1 MNKFIL
7 NNIILENKLI
17 NQKNEYY
24 AINNDR
30 KKVYKINETIYI
42 ILNEFSNEG
51 KSIDDVKRNIFK
63 DIDNKNK
70 EVFEKFDILIENII
84 KSKLI
89 ILNNDKLNTNKLSNA
104 NIFFNIDKLKEH
116 KIIEKI
122 HDSSKSLVYKTEFNN
137 NQFIIKTLKNNS
149 KKNIKGLQND
159 FTFLNILHQINISP
173 KPEKLDLN
181 NFLIITHFNENY
193 QNLKNFVNKNELSFQ
208 SKLSIINNILKIY
221 NNLYDLKIFHND
233 IHYTNIII
241 NNEFNVLLIDFEY
254 SYKHFENP
262 NYKVGVN
269 EFLPP
274 ERISKNSFNKIIS
287 LNNKKSEVYQVTLLI
302 YFILFNKLP
311 FENYTTW
318 SELYTQKLNWSITEE
333 KILQTSFIDKRK
345 SIFNFLEKGLTFK
358 LQDRYNSIEELNF
371 AWTNLIN
378 N

>member
-159 FTFLNILHQINISP
+159 FTFLNILHKINISP

-181 NFLIITHFNENY
+181 NFFIITHFNENY
-193 QNLKNFVNKNELSFQ
+193 QNLKNFVNKNDLSFQ
-208 SKLSIINNILKIY
+208 SKLIIINNILKIY

-241 NNEFNVLLIDFEY
+241 NNEFKVLLIDFEY

-333 KILQTSFIDKRK
+333 KILQTSFINKRK

>member
-1 MNKFIL
+1 MEF
-7 NNIILENKLI
+7 
-17 NQKNEYY
+17 Y
-24 AINNDR
+24 AINSNR

-51 KSIDDVKRNIFK
+51 KSINDVKLNIFK
-63 DIDNKNK
+63 DIDNKNN
-70 EVFEKFDILIENII
+70 EVFEKFDILIQNII

-89 ILNNDKLNTNKLSNA
+89 ISNNDKLNDDKLDSP
-104 NIFFNIDKLKEH
+104 NIYFNIDKLKEY

-122 HDSSKSLVYKTEFNN
+122 HDSSKSLVFKAEFNN
-137 NQFIIKTLKNNS
+137 NLFIIKTLKNNT

-159 FTFLNILHQINISP
+159 YSFLSILHQINISP

-208 SKLSIINNILKIY
+208 SKLIIINNILKIY
-221 NNLYDLKIFHND
+221 NNLYNLKIFHND

-241 NNEFNVLLIDFEY
+241 NNEFKVLLIDFEY

-318 SELYTQKLNWSITEE
+318 SELYTQKLNWSLTEE
-333 KILQTSFIDKRK
+333 EILQTSFINKRK

-358 LQDRYNSIEELNF
+358 LKDRYNSIEELYF

-378 N
+378 K

>member
-137 NQFIIKTLKNNS
+137 NQF
-149 KKNIKGLQND
+149 
-159 FTFLNILHQINISP
+159 
-173 KPEKLDLN
+173 
-181 NFLIITHFNENY
+181 
-193 QNLKNFVNKNELSFQ
+193 
-208 SKLSIINNILKIY
+208 
-221 NNLYDLKIFHND
+221 
-233 IHYTNIII
+233 
-241 NNEFNVLLIDFEY
+241 
-254 SYKHFENP
+254 
-262 NYKVGVN
+262 
-269 EFLPP
+269 
-274 ERISKNSFNKIIS
+274 
-287 LNNKKSEVYQVTLLI
+287 
-302 YFILFNKLP
+302 
-311 FENYTTW
+311 
-318 SELYTQKLNWSITEE
+318 
-333 KILQTSFIDKRK
+333 
-345 SIFNFLEKGLTFK
+345 
-358 LQDRYNSIEELNF
+358 
-371 AWTNLIN
+371 
-378 N
+378 

>member
-1 MNKFIL
+1 MDKFIL
-7 NNIILENKLI
+7 NNIILESKLI
-17 NQKNEYY
+17 NQKMEYY
-24 AINNDR
+24 AINSNR

-51 KSIDDVKRNIFK
+51 KSIDDVKLNIFK
-63 DIDNKNK
+63 DIDNKNN
-70 EVFEKFDILIENII
+70 EVFEKFDILIQNII

-89 ILNNDKLNTNKLSNA
+89 ISNNDKLNDDKLDSP
-104 NIFFNIDKLKEH
+104 NIYFNIDKLKEY

-122 HDSSKSLVYKTEFNN
+122 HDSSKSLVFKAEFNN
-137 NQFIIKTLKNNS
+137 NLFIIKTLKNNT

-159 FTFLNILHQINISP
+159 YSFLNILHQINISP

-208 SKLSIINNILKIY
+208 SKLVIINNILKIY

-241 NNEFNVLLIDFEY
+241 NNEFKVLLIDFEY

>member
-1 MNKFIL
+1 MDKFIL
-7 NNIILENKLI
+7 NNIILESKLI
-17 NQKNEYY
+17 NQKMEFY
-24 AINNDR
+24 AINSNR

-51 KSIDDVKRNIFK
+51 KSINDVKLNIFK
-63 DIDNKNK
+63 DIDNKNN
-70 EVFEKFDILIENII
+70 EVFEKFDILIQNII

-89 ILNNDKLNTNKLSNA
+89 ISNNDKLNDDKLDSP
-104 NIFFNIDKLKEH
+104 NIYFNIDKLKEY

-122 HDSSKSLVYKTEFNN
+122 HDSSKSLVFKAEFNN
-137 NQFIIKTLKNNS
+137 NLFIIKTLKNNT

-159 FTFLNILHQINISP
+159 YSFLSILHQINISP

-208 SKLSIINNILKIY
+208 SKLIIINNILKIY
-221 NNLYDLKIFHND
+221 NNLYNLKIFHND

-241 NNEFNVLLIDFEY
+241 NNEFKVLLIDFEY

-318 SELYTQKLNWSITEE
+318 SELYTQKLNWSLTEE
-333 KILQTSFIDKRK
+333 EILQTSFINKRK

-358 LQDRYNSIEELNF
+358 LKDRYNSIEELYF

-378 N
+378 K